1 MRAIYAPAYP
11 VLILVASGLSFGQ
24 SSQPQSPPN
33 PVAGAPVQDFP
44 ATQSSAANKNAP
56 EIASHDTAANGATFS
71 TRVNLV
77 VAPVVV
83 RDHKG
88 RAIGT
93 LTKDD
98 FQLFDKGKLQVISRF
113 TVEKA
118 GEKAASEAAQL
129 EATAAASGV
138 EPSSGSAV
146 IPTRFIAYLFDD
158 VHISFGDLAQVRAAT
173 IKHFAEALKPTDRAA
188 IFTTSGLGNL
198 DFTDDRDQLLEALSK
213 ITPRSRSTG
222 GIECPPMTLYMA
234 DLIFN
239 HNDSTALNAAAQDAI
254 LCANLINVAGPTGGS
269 SALQQAQNMA
279 QSAASRFLAIG
290 ESELQQTLGVLR
302 DVIRRMADSPGQ
314 RSLVLISP
322 GFLVTTTYRFDE
334 SDLMDRAVRANVV
347 ISTLDARGLYTF
359 DTGVDGSQG
368 QFNSA
373 TANVR
378 NRYQRDEALASE
390 DVLGEL
396 ADGTGGTFFHN
407 NNDYKEG
414 LQRTAAA
421 PEYVYLLGFSPQ
433 NLKYDGTFHSL
444 KIVVKVKD
452 VSSQARRGYYA
463 PKHAVDE
470 AEQAKQEIHEAL
482 FSREELQEFPVTLQT
497 QFFKPTPDTARVSIL
512 AHIDIKLLHFQ
523 KAEGRNHDT
532 LTIVSALFDRNGNLI
547 NGVQKTLEMRL
558 KEETL
563 QDRLTAG
570 IAVKTSFDTQPGKY
584 LLRLVVRDS
593 EGQMMAARNGIVDI
607 P

>member
-1 MRAIYAPAYP
+1 MRARYAPAYP

-33 PVAGAPVQDFP
+33 PVAGAPGLDLP
-44 ATQSSAANKNAP
+44 PTQSSAANKNAP
-56 EIASHDTAANGATFS
+56 EIASHDTAATGATFS

-88 RAIGT
+88 HAIGT
-93 LTKDD
+93 LTKED
-98 FQLFDKGKLQVISRF
+98 FQLFDKGKPQVISRF

-158 VHISFGDLAQVRAAT
+158 VHISFGDLVQVRAAT
-173 IKHFAEALKPTDRAA
+173 VKHLAEALKPTDRAG

-213 ITPRSRSTG
+213 ITPRTRANG
-222 GIECPPMTLYMA
+222 GVDCPPMTLYMA

-239 HNDSTALNAAAQDAI
+239 HSDPTALNAAAQDAI
-254 LCANLINVAGPTGGS
+254 MCANLITTGPGAQG
-269 SALQQAQNMA
+269 ALEEAQSMA
-279 QSAASRFLAIG
+279 RSAASRAIG
-290 ESELQQTLGVLR
+290 LGEFELQQTLSVLK

-314 RSLVLISP
+314 RNLVLISP
-322 GFLVTTTYRFDE
+322 GFLITTTYRFDE

-347 ISTLDARGLYTF
+347 ISTLDARGLYVP
-359 DTGVDGSQG
+359 DLGLDGSHG

-373 TANVR
+373 TAIVKG
-378 NRYQRDEALASE
+378 RYQQQEDLASE

-407 NNDYKEG
+407 SNDYKEG

-433 NLKYDGTFHSL
+433 NLKYDGAFHNL

-470 AEQAKQEIHEAL
+470 AEQAKQELHEAL

-497 QFFKPTPDTARVSIL
+497 QFFKPTPETARVSIL

-547 NGVQKTLEMRL
+547 TGVQKTLEMRL

-563 QDRLTAG
+563 QDRLAAG

>member
-1 MRAIYAPAYP
+1 MRAIHAPAHP
-11 VLILVASGLSFGQ
+11 VLILIASGFCCGQ

-33 PVAGAPVQDFP
+33 PVAGAPVRDVP
-44 ATQSSAANKNAP
+44 ATPSSAANKNAP
-56 EIASHDTAANGATFS
+56 EIASRDTAATFS

-83 RDHKG
+83 RDRKG
-88 RAIGT
+88 HAIGT
-93 LTKDD
+93 LTKAD
-98 FQLFDKGKLQVISRF
+98 FQLFDKGKLQVISKF

-158 VHISFGDLAQVRAAT
+158 VHISFGDLAQIRAAT
-173 IKHFAEALKPTDRAA
+173 VKHLSEALKPTDRAA
-188 IFTTSGLGNL
+188 IYTTSGIGNL
-198 DFTDDRDQLLEALSK
+198 DFTDDREQLFEALGK
-213 ITPRSRSTG
+213 ITPRSRSNG
-222 GIECPPMTLYMA
+222 SRDCPPMTFYMA
-234 DLIFN
+234 DLIIN
-239 HNDSTALNAAAQDAI
+239 HNDPSALNAATQDAI
-254 LCANLINVAGPTGGS
+254 LCANLINTPGPTGGS
-269 SALQQAQNMA
+269 SALQQAQNLA
-279 QSAASRFLAIG
+279 QAAASRAVGIG
-290 ESELQQTLGVLR
+290 EYELQQTLGVLK

-314 RSLVLISP
+314 RSIVLISP
-322 GFLVTTTYRFDE
+322 GFLVTTNYRFDE
-334 SDLMDRAVRANVV
+334 SELMDRAVRANVT
-347 ISTLDARGLYTF
+347 ISAMDARGLYTL
-359 DTGVDGSQG
+359 DTGLDGSQG
-368 QFNSA
+368 QFNSVTA
-373 TANVR
+373 TRKNQ
-378 NRYQRDEALASE
+378 YQRDEALASE

-396 ADGTGGTFFHN
+396 AEGTGGTFFHN

-421 PEYVYLLGFSPQ
+421 PEYVYLLGFALQ
-433 NLKYDGTFHSL
+433 NLKYDGTFHNL

-463 PKHAVDE
+463 PKHAMNE

-497 QFFKPTPDTARVSIL
+497 QFFKPTADTARVSIL

-547 NGVQKTLEMRL
+547 KGVQKTLEMRL

-563 QDRLTAG
+563 QDRLSAG
-570 IAVKTSFDTQPGKY
+570 VAVKTSFDTQPGKY
-584 LLRLVVRDS
+584 LLRIVVRDS
-593 EGQMMAARNGIVDI
+593 EGQMMAARNGVVDI